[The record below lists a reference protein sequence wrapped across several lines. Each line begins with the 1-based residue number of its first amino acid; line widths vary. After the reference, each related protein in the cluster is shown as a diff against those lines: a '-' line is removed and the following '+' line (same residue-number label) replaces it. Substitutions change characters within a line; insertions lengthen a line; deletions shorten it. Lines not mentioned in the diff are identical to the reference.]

1 MNYTK
6 MSYISGLVIFISIVI
21 VLVSIITLAEKRIF
35 FTKDYVIYVKFTDVI
50 GLKDQSPVFMRGY
63 RIGYVKQVEFE
74 QDYVKVRVDINKK
87 YTIPRDSKFELNT
100 ISLLGEKAITI
111 IPGPSPEPL
120 KAHDVTMGENKDIM
134 NEMKKI
140 LADVRTNMD
149 QGEMN
154 VRLRQLSESV
164 NYLHA
169 ILGKLNTQVAKLD
182 VDKYNAQIRSLG
194 DAGAGVTHFVQQNA
208 DSVTSALGKL
218 SRAADELAL
227 FSKQASRL
235 TSRLNEG
242 EGSAGEL
249 LTKKEY
255 IQNLNEA
262 ITEIRMLVDDLQ
274 KNPKKYINVSVF

>member
-74 QDYVKVRVDINKK
+74 QDNVKVRVDINKK
-87 YTIPRDSKFELNT
+87 FSIPNDSKFELNT

-111 IPGPSPEPL
+111 VPGPSQEPL

-140 LADVRTNMD
+140 LVDVRTNLD

-182 VDKYNAQIRSLG
+182 VDKYNAQIRSVG
-194 DAGAGVTHFVQQNA
+194 DAGASVTHFLHQNA
-208 DSVTSALGKL
+208 DSLTLALSKL
-218 SRAADELAL
+218 SRSADELRL
-227 FSKQASRL
+227 FSKQATRL

-262 ITEIRMLVDDLQ
+262 ITEIRTLVDDLQ